1 MKENFMRHIKYVA
14 AALLLMGLELT
25 AAQEFDL
32 GDYVDAH
39 DIYLSYLDSLS
50 YYVPDAVLRLFFTG
64 AAPSSES
71 ARSLHAC
78 STAAEAPGCIVT
90 SWKSSTFWFLFG
102 VLAHAL
108 PFGVLIIASRLILRN
123 KVAKSE
129 GNHLIHREQ
138 SDVGLG
144 PSLLSAHRKESVG
157 NEEEEQE
164 LDATPGHLHAILRPA
179 ALMSDPDAND
189 RCCDEHRLSASP
201 LPFNE
206 DILLDKSGLEDVPC
220 PPPPGTQKETLES
233 IETLVTVPERM
244 CEESLDDTHAFCDV
258 QSKNLRDYDNSLSK
272 VDECSDEL
280 EKSST
285 SAAMRPQ

>member
-1 MKENFMRHIKYVA
+1 MKYVA
-14 AALLLMGLELT
+14 AAVLLVGLELT

-32 GDYVDAH
+32 GDYVEDEH

-50 YYVPDAVLRLFFTG
+50 YYVPDAVLKLFFTG
-64 AAPSSES
+64 AAPRSDPAS
-71 ARSLHAC
+71 SLHAC
-78 STAAEAPGCIVT
+78 SKSTEAQGCIVS
-90 SWKSSTFWFLFG
+90 SWKSSTFWILFG
-102 VLAHAL
+102 VLAYTL
-108 PFGVLIIASRLILRN
+108 PFGVLIIASRSILRN
-123 KVAKSE
+123 KVGKSE
-129 GNHLIHREQ
+129 ASHLVHREQ

-144 PSLLSAHRKESVG
+144 PSLLSADRQESVG

-189 RCCDEHRLSASP
+189 RCCAEHRLAVSP
-201 LPFNE
+201 LPLNE
-206 DILLDKSGLEDVPC
+206 DILLDKSGLDDVS
-220 PPPPGTQKETLES
+220 PPSPEIQKETLES

-244 CEESLDDTHAFCDV
+244 CEESLDDAHAFCDA
-258 QSKNLRDYDNSLSK
+258 QSKSLRDYDKTLSK